1 MRKRFTAGLLAFAL
15 AFTAMDFGGLVS
27 IQANA
32 AGLVQ
37 VTEENQSNFHLNG
50 DYAGYYAI
58 ADKEDLQA
66 FAAKVNAG
74 EKDINAVLTADIDMT
89 GEDWTPIGDTNDGY
103 TGTFDGNG
111 HKISKLVCER
121 TGDKQVSGLF
131 AQLMENSVVKNLGME
146 DGVFTSSTS
155 TAGAV
160 AAKSNLGKVINCW
173 NSGKVTAHDYAGGI
187 VGSSKGWIESCK
199 NSGAIKATWGYG
211 RSGGIAGEQVC
222 GSNSSQQYVRTY
234 IKYCYNTG
242 TADAYY
248 AGGIVGY
255 QSYRNEEACDIISCW
270 SDAAMTGSI
279 TGGIAGSLARGGT
292 IQNCVFNTD
301 RFKGGVYNKNQNG
314 SVKDSEG
321 MTSAEFASGKAA
333 WVLNGK
339 DNSLVSQAKWF
350 QNLEENPDAYPVM
363 DGTHGKVYYL
373 EKSNTYSNHP
383 GSIAKNEILL
393 VSGTQMVK
401 TSDNLSQTKP
411 LSLKKDEVFSW
422 KGDGQIIVGYYL
434 DEKAQIPTTA
444 QNSGAV
450 EKAGAPALPG
460 QYYVKVT
467 ALEVKDFY
475 QETSEI
481 FSYQINF
488 DARIRMQRIADSESI
503 DYAYTGNP
511 RELSLEKGRKITW
524 SCRETP
530 TSIKTT
536 YYKSK
541 DGVLTNAENA
551 GALTEGGAPA
561 AKGDYYVKAELTF
574 REKYKS
580 ESDYLLYKI
589 SDGEIEV
596 TMDGHSE
603 PYVTLAEAFRDTE
616 RKTAQM
622 KLLKNIELKREVE
635 VNSGNLILDLNGY
648 RLQSLRKILLNP
660 DVSLKITDSSETQ
673 TGVFSGELR
682 VESKN
687 IEFAGGIYENQ
698 SDNYVMHNSGKIKVS
713 GGKFERISKAW
724 AELGEE
730 RCLVDN
736 ETNEKQPYAEAS
748 CTNVH
753 VEVCKEH
760 DYEQD
765 LQYCTWCHKRKPDFQ
780 GYIRI
785 TVNGEETYVNTLK
798 EAFEYANGKEAEIT
812 LMQSMENTDNLPAL
826 TRGKISLDLNQKSLT
841 EKNASLINIRGAEV
855 TVKNGTC
862 DIPIIREQ
870 GKLKIESGNF
880 QILKDQSSFR
890 NSTEITGGN
899 FQNIISNSGSAVEDM
914 LPQGYA
920 FYSTEAGCFLSREE
934 VLAHTTLQKVE
945 VRNTGMSCETLPQ
958 ISGIADQTLQEY
970 TLIQGVVRTDTG
982 NGESTLLE
990 GTWSFKEE
998 ENLEVIP
1005 KAGETMTCDLI
1016 FTPEDD
1022 NYPYYKVKG
1031 VEVHV
1036 EKKTPQQ
1043 AAFHESAS
1051 YIYIKGVTSMSVD
1064 LWEKLPADKKG
1075 DRYFCS
1081 VTGDEQIFNAYKK
1094 VTQTGKLYYSVNDF
1108 TDRSMI
1114 GKTATLHVTI
1124 EMENYTDVSYDLTVT
1139 LTDRKKVVLKEGS
1152 EVKVLQDQ
1160 KLTYGGTLSDLKLN
1174 LEGEEQAVFVE
1185 QGTDKQV
1192 QGSLVW
1198 NFPTQRPDTSV
1209 TSAKWIFTPYDIA
1222 YVDAVG
1228 STAITVEPKELK
1240 VLAATADDKVYD
1252 GTAYVSFSD
1261 IVLEGIEERDE
1272 VSADIGTIRGTLKD
1286 VKAGNYTSV
1295 TLPELRLTGKDKE
1308 NYILVQPTDEIP
1320 LTKEVNVAK
1329 SSELQIEEQNKSY
1342 LYLKNQEER
1351 ISLREILPVD
1361 CGNAQ
1366 YAAPEITGNMEYIT
1380 EPSIANDILSYTVKQ
1395 GALDRKGK
1403 IQIKVTTENYEDFV
1417 ITFNLECNDQIPVR
1431 LQEGTQVTLKKE
1443 KDTLTYG
1450 DLLST
1455 LEFSEAEFVD
1465 GEGNTVEGTLA
1476 WKDATQRPDTSVT
1489 SAEWI
1494 FTPDDAVYANA
1505 EGSTAITVEPKEV
1518 KVLAATADDKVYD
1531 GTAYVSFSNITLGGI
1546 EEGDEISADIG
1557 TIRGTL
1563 QDVKAGDYTSVTLP
1577 ELTLIGKDK
1586 ENYILVQPTDEIPLT
1601 KAVDVAKSSGLQ
1613 IEEQNKSYFYLKDQ
1627 EERINLR
1634 EILPVDCG
1642 NAQYAAPEITGN
1654 MEYITE
1660 PSIANDILSYTV
1672 KQGALDRKGKIQIKV
1687 TTENYEDFVITF
1699 NLECNDQIPVRLQE
1713 GTQVT
1718 LKKEKDT
1725 LTYGD
1730 LLSTLEFSEAEFV
1743 DGEGNTVEGTL
1754 AWKDA
1759 TQRPDTSVTSAEWI
1773 FTPDDAVYANAEGS
1787 TAIKVNA
1794 KELTVTKATAKNR
1807 KYDGTNQVSITEV
1820 LLNGM
1825 LEGDEVSV
1833 DLTDLYGTLKDK
1845 KAGEYTS
1852 VTLPV
1857 LTLAG
1862 KDKANYRLL
1871 QPVTEIPLTKAVT
1884 IETQDT
1890 TETPDT
1896 KETPDTTETPD
1907 TKETPETPQKPSDPG
1922 TKPGTSE
1929 PIQKPAKTEYLKKGR
1944 KFTGADNNQYKV
1956 TCADGKTFT
1965 VVYLKPKKGV
1975 KGTVNIPDSITVNH
1989 VTYKVTEIA
1998 ANAFKK
2004 NKKIRK
2010 VVIPSSIEKIGKQAF
2025 YGCKNLKNITFKTTK
2040 LTKKR
2045 VGSKAFSGIHA
2056 KAAIKVPKKKL
2067 SAYRKMLKA
2076 RGVAKKENVRASR

>member
-1 MRKRFTAGLLAFAL
+1 MRKRIAAGLLAFAL

-74 EKDINAVLTADIDMT
+74 ENAVNAVLTADIDMT

-103 TGTFDGNG
+103 TGIFDGNG

-131 AQLMENSVVKNLGME
+131 AQLKENSVVKNLGME

-173 NSGKVTAHDYAGGI
+173 NNGKVTAHDFGGGI
-187 VGSSKGWIESCK
+187 VGSSQGWIESCK
-199 NSGAIKATWGYG
+199 NSGSVKATWGWG

-222 GSNSSQQYVRTY
+222 DMNSSKQYVRTY

-242 TADAYY
+242 TADGYY
-248 AGGIVGY
+248 AGGIVAYQGY
-255 QSYRNEEACDIISCW
+255 KNQEACDIISCW
-270 SDAAMTGSI
+270 SDAVMTGSI
-279 TGGIAGSLARGGT
+279 AGGIVGSLDKGDT

-301 RFKGGVYNKNQNG
+301 RFKGQVYNKNQNG

-321 MTSAEFASGKAA
+321 MTTAEFASGKAT

-339 DNSLVSQAKWF
+339 DNSLASQAKWF

-373 EKSNTYSNHP
+373 EENDTYSNHP
-383 GSIAKNEILL
+383 GSMAKNEISL
-393 VSGTQMVK
+393 VSGTQIER
-401 TSDNLSQTKP
+401 TSDNLSETKP
-411 LSLKKDEVFSW
+411 LSLKKNEVFNW
-422 KGDGQIIVGYYL
+422 KGDRAIEVGYYL

-444 QNSGAV
+444 ENSGAA
-450 EKAGAPALPG
+450 KKGGAPALPG

-467 ALEVKDFY
+467 ALEVEDFY

-488 DARIRMQRIADSESI
+488 DAEIQMEKIAGSKSI

-511 RELSLEKGRKITW
+511 RELSFEKGRKITW
-524 SCRETP
+524 SCEETP
-530 TSIKTT
+530 TSVKTT
-536 YYKSK
+536 YYKDRGS
-541 DGVLTNAENA
+541 VLTNAENA

-561 AKGDYYVKAELTF
+561 DKGDYYVKVEMTF

-603 PYVTLAEAFRDTE
+603 PYVTLTEAFRDTE
-616 RKTAQM
+616 GKTAQM
-622 KLLKNIELKREVE
+622 KLLKNIESVREVE

-648 RLQSLRKILLNP
+648 RLQNLKRTTLNQ
-660 DVSLKITDSSETQ
+660 DASLKITDSSETQ
-673 TGVFSGELR
+673 TGVFYGTLLVR
-682 VESKN
+682 SKN

-698 SDNYVMHNSGKIKVS
+698 SNSYFVYNGAKIKVS
-713 GGKFERISKAW
+713 GGKFDRVSKEW

-730 RCLVDN
+730 LCLVDN
-736 ETNEKQPYAEAS
+736 ETNEKQPYAETS

-753 VEVCKEH
+753 VEACKKH

-765 LQYCTWCHKRKPDFQ
+765 VQYCVWCHKKNPDFQ
-780 GYIRI
+780 GYVRI
-785 TVNGEETYVNTLK
+785 TVNGVETYVDTLK
-798 EAFEYANGKEAEIT
+798 EALQYANGKEAEIT
-812 LMQSMENTDNLPAL
+812 FMQSMENTGSLPTL
-826 TRGKISLDLNQKSLT
+826 KSGKITLDLNQKSLT
-841 EKNASLINIRGAEV
+841 AKSVDRIYIDGAEV
-855 TVKNGTC
+855 TVKNGTF
-862 DIPIIREQ
+862 DIVIAQRS
-870 GKLKIESGNF
+870 GKLRIESGDF
-880 QILKDQSSFR
+880 RQIGYWDSYQ
-890 NSTEITGGN
+890 NSIEMTGGN
-899 FQNIISNSGSAVEDM
+899 FQNIVLYSGSAENM

-920 FYSTEAGCFLSREE
+920 FYSTEDGRFLSRKE
-934 VLAHTTLQKVE
+934 VLTQSDLKNVE

-958 ISGIADQTLQEY
+958 ISGNVEQTLQEY
-970 TLIQGVVRTDTG
+970 TLIPGVIRADTG

-990 GTWSFKEE
+990 GTWSFTEK

-1005 KAGETMTCDLI
+1005 ELGKRLICDLV
-1016 FTPEDD
+1016 FTPKDG
-1022 NYPYYKVKG
+1022 NYPYYVVKG

-1043 AAFHESAS
+1043 TAFHESAS
-1051 YIYIKGVTSMSVD
+1051 YIYTKGSGTVFVD
-1064 LWEKLPADKKG
+1064 LRAKLPADKKE
-1075 DRYFCS
+1075 DYYS
-1081 VTGDEQIFNAYKK
+1081 YSAAGDEQIFDDYEITRNGQLNYKVK
-1094 VTQTGKLYYSVNDF
+1094 DF

-1114 GKTATLHVTI
+1114 GKTGTIHVRVT
-1124 EMENYTDVSYDLTVT
+1124 MKNYKDVSYDLTVT
-1139 LTDRKKVVLKEGS
+1139 LTDQKKVVLKAGS
-1152 EVKVLQDQ
+1152 EIKVLQDR
-1160 KLTYGGTLSDLKLN
+1160 KLTYGETLSNLQLN
-1174 LEGEEQAVFVE
+1174 LEGKEKAVFVE
-1185 QGTDKQV
+1185 QGTDTQIPGTLAWKD
-1192 QGSLVW
+1192 G
-1198 NFPTQRPDTSV
+1198 TQRPDTSV
-1209 TSAKWIFTPYDIA
+1209 TSAEWIFTPDDVA
-1222 YVDAVG
+1222 YAKAEG

-1252 GTAYVSFSD
+1252 GTAYVSFRD
-1261 IVLEGIEERDE
+1261 IVLEGIEEGDE

-1286 VKAGNYTSV
+1286 VKVGDYTSV

-1320 LTKEVNVAK
+1320 LTKAVNVAK
-1329 SSELQIEEQNKSY
+1329 SSGLQIEEQNKSY
-1342 LYLKNQEER
+1342 LYLKDQEER

-1366 YAAPEITGNMEYIT
+1366 YAAPEMSGNMEYIT

-1417 ITFNLECNDQIPVR
+1417 ITFNLECNDRIPVR
-1431 LQEGTQVTLKKE
+1431 LQEGTEVTLKK
-1443 KDTLTYG
+1443 DTLIYG
-1450 DLLST
+1450 GLLSA

-1476 WKDATQRPDTSVT
+1476 WKDATQRPDTSMT

-1494 FTPDDAVYANA
+1494 FTPDHVAYAN
-1505 EGSTAITVEPKEV
+1505 V
-1518 KVLAATADDKVYD
+1518 
-1531 GTAYVSFSNITLGGI
+1531 
-1546 EEGDEISADIG
+1546 
-1557 TIRGTL
+1557 
-1563 QDVKAGDYTSVTLP
+1563 
-1577 ELTLIGKDK
+1577 
-1586 ENYILVQPTDEIPLT
+1586 
-1601 KAVDVAKSSGLQ
+1601 
-1613 IEEQNKSYFYLKDQ
+1613 
-1627 EERINLR
+1627 
-1634 EILPVDCG
+1634 
-1642 NAQYAAPEITGN
+1642 
-1654 MEYITE
+1654 
-1660 PSIANDILSYTV
+1660 
-1672 KQGALDRKGKIQIKV
+1672 
-1687 TTENYEDFVITF
+1687 
-1699 NLECNDQIPVRLQE
+1699 
-1713 GTQVT
+1713 
-1718 LKKEKDT
+1718 
-1725 LTYGD
+1725 
-1730 LLSTLEFSEAEFV
+1730 
-1743 DGEGNTVEGTL
+1743 
-1754 AWKDA
+1754 
-1759 TQRPDTSVTSAEWI
+1759 
-1773 FTPDDAVYANAEGS
+1773 EGS
-1787 TAIKVNA
+1787 TAIKVNP
-1794 KELTVTKATAKNR
+1794 KELTVTKATARNR
-1807 KYDGTNQVSITEV
+1807 KYDGTNQVAITEV
-1820 LLNGM
+1820 LLSGM

-1833 DLTDLYGTLKDK
+1833 DLTDLHGTLKDK

-1852 VTLPV
+1852 VTLPE

-1862 KDKANYRLL
+1862 KDKANYRLV

-1884 IETQDT
+1884 IETP
-1890 TETPDT
+1890 E
-1896 KETPDTTETPD
+1896 

-1929 PIQKPAKTEYLKKGR
+1929 PIQKPSKTEYLKKGR
-1944 KFTGADNNQYKV
+1944 KFTGPDKNQYKV

-1965 VVYLKPKKGV
+1965 VAFLKPKKGT
-1975 KGTVNIPDSITVNH
+1975 KGTVKIPGSVTVNH
-1989 VTYKVTEIA
+1989 VTYKVTAIA
-1998 ANAFKK
+1998 ANAFK
-2004 NKKIRK
+2004 NQKKIKK
-2010 VVIPSSIEKIGKQAF
+2010 VVIPSSVNRIGKTAF
-2025 YGCKNLKNITFKTTK
+2025 YGCKNLKNITIKTTK
-2040 LTKKR
+2040 LTKKN

-2056 KAAIKVPKKKL
+2056 KAVIKVPKKKQ
-2067 SAYRKMLKA
+2067 SAYKKILKA
-2076 RGVAKKENVRASR
+2076 RGVTKKEKVQAIKVKLKKA

>member
-1 MRKRFTAGLLAFAL
+1 MRKRIAAGLLAFAL

-74 EKDINAVLTADIDMT
+74 ENAVNAVLTADIDMT

-131 AQLMENSVVKNLGME
+131 AQLKENSVVKNLGME

-187 VGSSKGWIESCK
+187 VGSSQGWIESCK

-255 QSYRNEEACDIISCW
+255 QGYRNNEACDIISCW

-279 TGGIAGSLARGGT
+279 TGGIAGSLARGDT

-551 GALTEGGAPA
+551 DALTEGGAPA

-596 TMDGHSE
+596 TMDGDSE

-622 KLLKNIELKREVE
+622 KLLKNIELKEGVE

-812 LMQSMENTDNLPAL
+812 LMQSMENTDSLPAL

-899 FQNIISNSGSAVEDM
+899 FQNIISNSGSAEDM

-920 FYSTEAGCFLSREE
+920 FYSTEAGRFLSREE
-934 VLAHTTLQKVE
+934 VLANTTLQKVE

-958 ISGIADQTLQEY
+958 ISGIADQTLQKY
-970 TLIQGVVRTDTG
+970 TLISGVVRADTG

-1051 YIYIKGVTSMSVD
+1051 YIYIKGSDLLYVD
-1064 LWEKLPADKKG
+1064 LQAKLPADKKG
-1075 DRYFCS
+1075 DRYSC
-1081 VTGDEQIFNAYKK
+1081 
-1094 VTQTGKLYYSVNDF
+1094 
-1108 TDRSMI
+1108 R
-1114 GKTATLHVTI
+1114 
-1124 EMENYTDVSYDLTVT
+1124 
-1139 LTDRKKVVLKEGS
+1139 R
-1152 EVKVLQDQ
+1152 
-1160 KLTYGGTLSDLKLN
+1160 
-1174 LEGEEQAVFVE
+1174 
-1185 QGTDKQV
+1185 
-1192 QGSLVW
+1192 
-1198 NFPTQRPDTSV
+1198 
-1209 TSAKWIFTPYDIA
+1209 
-1222 YVDAVG
+1222 
-1228 STAITVEPKELK
+1228 
-1240 VLAATADDKVYD
+1240 
-1252 GTAYVSFSD
+1252 
-1261 IVLEGIEERDE
+1261 
-1272 VSADIGTIRGTLKD
+1272 
-1286 VKAGNYTSV
+1286 
-1295 TLPELRLTGKDKE
+1295 
-1308 NYILVQPTDEIP
+1308 
-1320 LTKEVNVAK
+1320 
-1329 SSELQIEEQNKSY
+1329 
-1342 LYLKNQEER
+1342 
-1351 ISLREILPVD
+1351 
-1361 CGNAQ
+1361 C
-1366 YAAPEITGNMEYIT
+1366 
-1380 EPSIANDILSYTVKQ
+1380 
-1395 GALDRKGK
+1395 
-1403 IQIKVTTENYEDFV
+1403 
-1417 ITFNLECNDQIPVR
+1417 C
-1431 LQEGTQVTLKKE
+1431 
-1443 KDTLTYG
+1443 
-1450 DLLST
+1450 
-1455 LEFSEAEFVD
+1455 
-1465 GEGNTVEGTLA
+1465 
-1476 WKDATQRPDTSVT
+1476 
-1489 SAEWI
+1489 
-1494 FTPDDAVYANA
+1494 
-1505 EGSTAITVEPKEV
+1505 
-1518 KVLAATADDKVYD
+1518 
-1531 GTAYVSFSNITLGGI
+1531 
-1546 EEGDEISADIG
+1546 
-1557 TIRGTL
+1557 
-1563 QDVKAGDYTSVTLP
+1563 
-1577 ELTLIGKDK
+1577 
-1586 ENYILVQPTDEIPLT
+1586 
-1601 KAVDVAKSSGLQ
+1601 
-1613 IEEQNKSYFYLKDQ
+1613 
-1627 EERINLR
+1627 
-1634 EILPVDCG
+1634 
-1642 NAQYAAPEITGN
+1642 
-1654 MEYITE
+1654 
-1660 PSIANDILSYTV
+1660 
-1672 KQGALDRKGKIQIKV
+1672 
-1687 TTENYEDFVITF
+1687 
-1699 NLECNDQIPVRLQE
+1699 
-1713 GTQVT
+1713 
-1718 LKKEKDT
+1718 
-1725 LTYGD
+1725 
-1730 LLSTLEFSEAEFV
+1730 
-1743 DGEGNTVEGTL
+1743 
-1754 AWKDA
+1754 
-1759 TQRPDTSVTSAEWI
+1759 
-1773 FTPDDAVYANAEGS
+1773 
-1787 TAIKVNA
+1787 
-1794 KELTVTKATAKNR
+1794 
-1807 KYDGTNQVSITEV
+1807 
-1820 LLNGM
+1820 
-1825 LEGDEVSV
+1825 
-1833 DLTDLYGTLKDK
+1833 
-1845 KAGEYTS
+1845 
-1852 VTLPV
+1852 
-1857 LTLAG
+1857 
-1862 KDKANYRLL
+1862 
-1871 QPVTEIPLTKAVT
+1871 
-1884 IETQDT
+1884 
-1890 TETPDT
+1890 
-1896 KETPDTTETPD
+1896 
-1907 TKETPETPQKPSDPG
+1907 
-1922 TKPGTSE
+1922 
-1929 PIQKPAKTEYLKKGR
+1929 
-1944 KFTGADNNQYKV
+1944 
-1956 TCADGKTFT
+1956 
-1965 VVYLKPKKGV
+1965 
-1975 KGTVNIPDSITVNH
+1975 
-1989 VTYKVTEIA
+1989 
-1998 ANAFKK
+1998 
-2004 NKKIRK
+2004 
-2010 VVIPSSIEKIGKQAF
+2010 
-2025 YGCKNLKNITFKTTK
+2025 
-2040 LTKKR
+2040 
-2045 VGSKAFSGIHA
+2045 
-2056 KAAIKVPKKKL
+2056 
-2067 SAYRKMLKA
+2067 
-2076 RGVAKKENVRASR
+2076 

>member
-1 MRKRFTAGLLAFAL
+1 MRKRIAAGLLAFAL

-58 ADKEDLQA
+58 ADKEDLQV

-131 AQLMENSVVKNLGME
+131 ALLKENSVVKNLGME

-160 AAKSNLGKVINCW
+160 AAKSSLGKVINCW

-187 VGSSKGWIESCK
+187 VGYSQGWIESCK

-211 RSGGIAGEQVC
+211 RSGGIAGAQVC
-222 GSNSSQQYVRTY
+222 ARNSSQQYVRTY

-248 AGGIVGY
+248 AGGITGY
-255 QSYRNEEACDIISCW
+255 QSYLNLEACDIISCW

-279 TGGIAGSLARGGT
+279 TGGIAGSLANGDT

-301 RFKGGVYNKNQNG
+301 RFKGGVYNNNKNG
-314 SVKDSEG
+314 TVKDSEG

-736 ETNEKQPYAEAS
+736 ETNEKQPYAEESAA
-748 CTNVH
+748 NVH

-765 LQYCTWCHKRKPDFQ
+765 LQYCTWCHKKNPDFK
-780 GYIRI
+780 GSIRI
-785 TVNGEETYVNTLK
+785 TVNGEDSYVNTLK

-812 LMQSMENTDNLPAL
+812 FMQSMENTGSLPTL
-826 TRGKISLDLNQKSLT
+826 KSGKITLDLNQKSLT
-841 EKNASLINIRGAEV
+841 AKSVDRIYIDGAEV
-855 TVKNGTC
+855 TVKNGTF
-862 DIPIIREQ
+862 DIVIAQRS
-870 GKLKIESGNF
+870 GKLRIESGDF
-880 QILKDQSSFR
+880 RQIGYWDSYQ
-890 NSTEITGGN
+890 NSIEMTGGN
-899 FQNIISNSGSAVEDM
+899 FQNIVLYSGSAENM

-920 FYSTEAGCFLSREE
+920 FYSTEAGRFLSRKE
-934 VLAHTTLQKVE
+934 VLTQSELKNVE

-958 ISGIADQTLQEY
+958 ISGNVEQTLQEY
-970 TLIQGVVRTDTG
+970 TLIPGVIRADTG

-990 GTWSFKEE
+990 GTWSFTEK

-1005 KAGETMTCDLI
+1005 ELGKRLICDLV
-1016 FTPEDD
+1016 FTPKDG
-1022 NYPYYKVKG
+1022 NYPYYVVKG

-1043 AAFHESAS
+1043 AAIHESES
-1051 YIYIKGVTSMSVD
+1051 YIYIKGSDDVYVD
-1064 LWEKLPADKKG
+1064 LQAKLPADKKG
-1075 DRYFCS
+1075 DSYSCS
-1081 VTGDEQIFNAYKK
+1081 VTGDEQIFYNYR
-1094 VTQTGKLYYSVNDF
+1094 VTQSGQLTYLVNDF

-1114 GKTATLHVTI
+1114 GKTAVLHVTV
-1124 EMENYTDVSYDLTVT
+1124 EMENYKDVSYDLTVT
-1139 LTDRKKVVLKEGS
+1139 LTDQKKVVLKEGS

-1160 KLTYGGTLSDLKLN
+1160 KLTYGEPLSKLN

-1185 QGTDKQV
+1185 QGTDTQI
-1192 QGSLVW
+1192 QGTLAW
-1198 NFPTQRPDTSV
+1198 KDATQRPDTSM
-1209 TSAKWIFTPYDIA
+1209 TSAEWIFTPDDAA
-1222 YVDAVG
+1222 YANAEG

-1240 VLAATADDKVYD
+1240 VLEATADDKVYD

-1261 IVLEGIEERDE
+1261 IVLEGIEEGDE

-1320 LTKEVNVAK
+1320 LTKAVNVAK
-1329 SSELQIEEQNKSY
+1329 SSGLQIEEQNKSY
-1342 LYLKNQEER
+1342 FYLKDQEER

-1366 YAAPEITGNMEYIT
+1366 YAAPEMTGNMEYIA

-1431 LQEGTQVTLKKE
+1431 LQEGTEVTLK

-1450 DLLST
+1450 DLLS
-1455 LEFSEAEFVD
+1455 A
-1465 GEGNTVEGTLA
+1465 
-1476 WKDATQRPDTSVT
+1476 
-1489 SAEWI
+1489 
-1494 FTPDDAVYANA
+1494 
-1505 EGSTAITVEPKEV
+1505 
-1518 KVLAATADDKVYD
+1518 
-1531 GTAYVSFSNITLGGI
+1531 
-1546 EEGDEISADIG
+1546 
-1557 TIRGTL
+1557 
-1563 QDVKAGDYTSVTLP
+1563 
-1577 ELTLIGKDK
+1577 
-1586 ENYILVQPTDEIPLT
+1586 
-1601 KAVDVAKSSGLQ
+1601 
-1613 IEEQNKSYFYLKDQ
+1613 
-1627 EERINLR
+1627 
-1634 EILPVDCG
+1634 
-1642 NAQYAAPEITGN
+1642 
-1654 MEYITE
+1654 
-1660 PSIANDILSYTV
+1660 
-1672 KQGALDRKGKIQIKV
+1672 
-1687 TTENYEDFVITF
+1687 
-1699 NLECNDQIPVRLQE
+1699 
-1713 GTQVT
+1713 
-1718 LKKEKDT
+1718 
-1725 LTYGD
+1725 
-1730 LLSTLEFSEAEFV
+1730 LEFSEAEFV

-1794 KELTVTKATAKNR
+1794 KKLTVTKATAKNR

-1852 VTLPV
+1852 VTLPE

-1884 IETQDT
+1884 IETQ
-1890 TETPDT
+1890 
-1896 KETPDTTETPD
+1896 DTTETPD

-1975 KGTVNIPDSITVNH
+1975 KGTVNIPDSITAGH

-2010 VVIPSSIEKIGKQAF
+2010 VVIPSGIEKIGKQAF

>member
-1 MRKRFTAGLLAFAL
+1 MRKRIAAGLLAFAL

-37 VTEENQSNFHLNG
+37 VTEENQSNFPLNG

-74 EKDINAVLTADIDMT
+74 ENAVNAVLTADIDMT

-131 AQLMENSVVKNLGME
+131 AVLMENSVVKNLGME

-255 QSYRNEEACDIISCW
+255 QGYRNNEACDIISCW

-279 TGGIAGSLARGGT
+279 TGGIAGSLARGDT

-488 DARIRMQRIADSESI
+488 DARIRMQRIEDSESI

-596 TMDGHSE
+596 TMDGDSE

-622 KLLKNIELKREVE
+622 KLLKNIELKGGVE

-841 EKNASLINIRGAEV
+841 EKNASLINILGAEV

-862 DIPIIREQ
+862 DIPIKREQ

-899 FQNIISNSGSAVEDM
+899 FQNIISNSGSAEDM

-920 FYSTEAGCFLSREE
+920 FYSTEAGRFLSREE
-934 VLAHTTLQKVE
+934 VLANTTLQKVE

-958 ISGIADQTLQEY
+958 ISGIADQTLQKY
-970 TLIQGVVRTDTG
+970 TLISGVVRADTG

-1051 YIYIKGVTSMSVD
+1051 YIYIKGSDLLYVD
-1064 LWEKLPADKKG
+1064 LQAKLPADKKG
-1075 DRYFCS
+1075 DRYSWS
-1081 VTGDEQIFNAYKK
+1081 VTGDEQIFARFHVS
-1094 VTQTGKLYYSVNDF
+1094 VTGELNYRVNKF

-1114 GKTATLHVTI
+1114 GKTVTLHVTI

-1252 GTAYVSFSD
+1252 GTADVSFSD
-1261 IVLEGIEERDE
+1261 IVLEGIEEGDE

-1286 VKAGNYTSV
+1286 AKAGNYTSV

-1320 LTKEVNVAK
+1320 LTKAVNVAK
-1329 SSELQIEEQNKSY
+1329 SSGLQIEEQNKSY

-1351 ISLREILPVD
+1351 INLREILPVD

-1366 YAAPEITGNMEYIT
+1366 YAAPEMTGNMEYIT
-1380 EPSIANDILSYTVKQ
+1380 EPSITDDILSYTVKQ

-1450 DLLST
+1450 DLLSA

-1505 EGSTAITVEPKEV
+1505 EGSTAITVEPKEL

-1531 GTAYVSFSNITLGGI
+1531 GTADVSFSDIVLEGI
-1546 EEGDEISADIG
+1546 EEGDEVSADIG

-1563 QDVKAGDYTSVTLP
+1563 KDAKAGNYTSVTLP
-1577 ELTLIGKDK
+1577 ELRLTGKDK

-1601 KAVDVAKSSGLQ
+1601 KAVNVAKSSGLQ
-1613 IEEQNKSYFYLKDQ
+1613 IEEQNKSYLYLKNQ

-1642 NAQYAAPEITGN
+1642 NAQYAAPEMTGN

-1660 PSIANDILSYTV
+1660 PSITDDILSYTV

-1730 LLSTLEFSEAEFV
+1730 LLSALEFSEAEFV

-1884 IETQDT
+1884 IETQET
-1890 TETPDT
+1890 T
-1896 KETPDTTETPD
+1896 DTTETPD

-1929 PIQKPAKTEYLKKGR
+1929 PIQKPSKTEYLKKGR

-2010 VVIPSSIEKIGKQAF
+2010 VVIPSGIEKIGKQAF
-2025 YGCKNLKNITFKTTK
+2025 YGCKNLKNITVKTTK

>member
-1 MRKRFTAGLLAFAL
+1 MRKRIAAGLLAFAL

-74 EKDINAVLTADIDMT
+74 ENAVNAVLTADIDMT

-131 AQLMENSVVKNLGME
+131 AQLKENSVVKNLGME

-255 QSYRNEEACDIISCW
+255 QGYRNNEACDIISCW

-279 TGGIAGSLARGGT
+279 TGGIAGSLARGDT

-301 RFKGGVYNKNQNG
+301 RFKGGVYNNNKNG

-373 EKSNTYSNHP
+373 EESNTYSNHL
-383 GSIAKNEILL
+383 GSMAKNEILL
-393 VSGTQMVK
+393 VSDTQMVK
-401 TSDNLSQTKP
+401 TSDNLSRTKP

-422 KGDGQIIVGYYL
+422 KGDGQIIAGYYL
-434 DEKAQIPTTA
+434 DEKAQVPTTA
-444 QNSGAV
+444 QNSGAT

-460 QYYVKVT
+460 QYYVKIT
-467 ALEVKDFY
+467 APEVEGFY

-481 FSYQINF
+481 FPYQINF
-488 DARIRMQRIADSESI
+488 DARIQMQKIADSKSI

-511 RELSLEKGRKITW
+511 RELSLEKGKKITW
-524 SCRETP
+524 SCKETP

-603 PYVTLAEAFRDTE
+603 SYVTLAEAFRDAE

-622 KLLKNIELKREVE
+622 KLLKNIELKGGVE
-635 VNSGNLILDLNGY
+635 VNSGNLLLDLNGY
-648 RLQSLRKILLNP
+648 RLQSLREIFLNP

-673 TGVFSGELR
+673 TGVFSSSSIR

-698 SDNYVMHNSGKIKVS
+698 SDNYVMHNSGKIKVN
-713 GGKFERISKAW
+713 GGKFERISKKW

-753 VEVCKEH
+753 VEACKKH

-765 LQYCTWCHKRKPDFQ
+765 VQYCVWCHKKNPDFQ
-780 GYIRI
+780 GYVRI
-785 TVNGEETYVNTLK
+785 TVNGVETYVDTLK
-798 EAFEYANGKEAEIT
+798 EALQYANGKEAEIT
-812 LMQSMENTDNLPAL
+812 FMQSMENTGSLPTL
-826 TRGKISLDLNQKSLT
+826 KSGKITLDLNQKSLT
-841 EKNASLINIRGAEV
+841 AKSVDRIYIDGAEV
-855 TVKNGTC
+855 TVKNGTF
-862 DIPIIREQ
+862 DIVIAQRS
-870 GKLKIESGNF
+870 GKLRIESGDF
-880 QILKDQSSFR
+880 RQIGYWDSYQ
-890 NSTEITGGN
+890 NSIEMTGGN
-899 FQNIISNSGSAVEDM
+899 FQNIVLYSGSAENM

-920 FYSTEAGCFLSREE
+920 FYSTEDGRFLSRKE
-934 VLAHTTLQKVE
+934 VLTQSDLKNVE

-958 ISGIADQTLQEY
+958 ISGNVEQTLQEY
-970 TLIQGVVRTDTG
+970 TLIPGVIRADTG

-990 GTWSFKEE
+990 GTWSFTEK

-1005 KAGETMTCDLI
+1005 ELGKRLICDLV
-1016 FTPEDD
+1016 FTPKDG
-1022 NYPYYKVKG
+1022 NYPYYVVKG

-1043 AAFHESAS
+1043 TAFHESAS
-1051 YIYIKGVTSMSVD
+1051 YIYTKGSDDVYVD
-1064 LWEKLPADKKG
+1064 LQAKLPADKKG
-1075 DRYFCS
+1075 DSYSCS
-1081 VTGDEQIFNAYKK
+1081 VTGDRKIFYQCEVRDNN
-1094 VTQTGKLYYSVNDF
+1094 GDLYYRVNNF

-1114 GKTATLHVTI
+1114 GKTVTLHVTI

-1139 LTDRKKVVLKEGS
+1139 LTDQKKIVLKEGS

-1160 KLTYGGTLSDLKLN
+1160 KLTYGGTLSDLQLN

-1185 QGTDKQV
+1185 QGTDTQV
-1192 QGSLVW
+1192 QGTLAW
-1198 NFPTQRPDTSV
+1198 KDGTQRPDTSM
-1209 TSAKWIFTPYDIA
+1209 TSAEWIFTPDDVA
-1222 YVDAVG
+1222 YANAEG
-1228 STAITVEPKELK
+1228 STAIRVEPKELK

-1261 IVLEGIEERDE
+1261 
-1272 VSADIGTIRGTLKD
+1272 
-1286 VKAGNYTSV
+1286 
-1295 TLPELRLTGKDKE
+1295 
-1308 NYILVQPTDEIP
+1308 
-1320 LTKEVNVAK
+1320 
-1329 SSELQIEEQNKSY
+1329 
-1342 LYLKNQEER
+1342 
-1351 ISLREILPVD
+1351 
-1361 CGNAQ
+1361 
-1366 YAAPEITGNMEYIT
+1366 
-1380 EPSIANDILSYTVKQ
+1380 
-1395 GALDRKGK
+1395 
-1403 IQIKVTTENYEDFV
+1403 
-1417 ITFNLECNDQIPVR
+1417 
-1431 LQEGTQVTLKKE
+1431 
-1443 KDTLTYG
+1443 
-1450 DLLST
+1450 
-1455 LEFSEAEFVD
+1455 
-1465 GEGNTVEGTLA
+1465 
-1476 WKDATQRPDTSVT
+1476 
-1489 SAEWI
+1489 
-1494 FTPDDAVYANA
+1494 
-1505 EGSTAITVEPKEV
+1505 
-1518 KVLAATADDKVYD
+1518 
-1531 GTAYVSFSNITLGGI
+1531 ITLGGI

-1601 KAVDVAKSSGLQ
+1601 KAVNVAKSSGLQ
-1613 IEEQNKSYFYLKDQ
+1613 IEEQNKSYLYLKDQ
-1627 EERINLR
+1627 EERISLR

-1642 NAQYAAPEITGN
+1642 NAQYAAPEMTGN

-1660 PSIANDILSYTV
+1660 PSIADDILSYTV

-1699 NLECNDQIPVRLQE
+1699 NLECNDQTPVRLQE
-1713 GTQVT
+1713 GTEVT
-1718 LKKEKDT
+1718 LKKDT
-1725 LTYGD
+1725 LTYGG
-1730 LLSTLEFSEAEFV
+1730 LLSALEFSEAEFV
-1743 DGEGNTVEGTL
+1743 DEEGNTVEGTL
-1754 AWKDA
+1754 EWKDG

-1773 FTPDDAVYANAEGS
+1773 FMPSDEAYANAEGS

-1794 KELTVTKATAKNR
+1794 KELTVTKATARNR
-1807 KYDGTNQVSITEV
+1807 KYDGTNQVAITEV
-1820 LLNGM
+1820 LLSGM

-1833 DLTDLYGTLKDK
+1833 DLTDLHGTLKDK

-1852 VTLPV
+1852 VTLPK

-1862 KDKANYRLL
+1862 KDKANYRLV
-1871 QPVTEIPLTKAVT
+1871 QPVTEIPLTKTVT
-1884 IETQDT
+1884 I
-1890 TETPDT
+1890 
-1896 KETPDTTETPD
+1896 
-1907 TKETPETPQKPSDPG
+1907 ETPETP
-1922 TKPGTSE
+1922 E
-1929 PIQKPAKTEYLKKGR
+1929 
-1944 KFTGADNNQYKV
+1944 TGV
-1956 TCADGKTFT
+1956 
-1965 VVYLKPKKGV
+1965 LPV
-1975 KGTVNIPDSITVNH
+1975 K
-1989 VTYKVTEIA
+1989 
-1998 ANAFKK
+1998 
-2004 NKKIRK
+2004 
-2010 VVIPSSIEKIGKQAF
+2010 
-2025 YGCKNLKNITFKTTK
+2025 
-2040 LTKKR
+2040 
-2045 VGSKAFSGIHA
+2045 
-2056 KAAIKVPKKKL
+2056 
-2067 SAYRKMLKA
+2067 
-2076 RGVAKKENVRASR
+2076 

>member
-1 MRKRFTAGLLAFAL
+1 MRKRIAAGLLAFAL
-15 AFTAMDFGGLVS
+15 VFTAMDFGGLVS

-74 EKDINAVLTADIDMT
+74 ENDINAVLTADIDMT

-131 AQLMENSVVKNLGME
+131 ALLKENSVVKNLGME

-160 AAKSNLGKVINCW
+160 AAKSSLGKVINCW

-187 VGSSKGWIESCK
+187 VGSSRGWIESCK

-222 GSNSSQQYVRTY
+222 DRNSSQQYVRTY

-248 AGGIVGY
+248 AGGITGY
-255 QSYRNEEACDIISCW
+255 QSYLNREACDIISCW

-279 TGGIAGSLARGGT
+279 TGGIAGSLNRGDT
-292 IQNCVFNTD
+292 IQDCVFNTD
-301 RFKGGVYNKNQNG
+301 RFKGGVYNNNKNG
-314 SVKDSEG
+314 TVKDSEG

-350 QNLEENPDAYPVM
+350 QNLEENPDAYPVL

-373 EKSNTYSNHP
+373 EESNTYSNHL
-383 GSIAKNEILL
+383 GSMEKNKISL
-393 VSGTQMVK
+393 VSGTPIVK
-401 TSDNLSQTKP
+401 KSDNLSETKP
-411 LSLKKDEVFSW
+411 LSLKKDTVFSW
-422 KGDGQIIVGYYL
+422 KGDGQIIAGYYL
-434 DEKAQIPTTA
+434 DEEAQIPTTA
-444 QNSGAV
+444 QNSGAA
-450 EKAGAPALPG
+450 EKGGAPALPG

-467 ALEVKDFY
+467 ALEVEGFY

-481 FSYQINF
+481 FSYQISL
-488 DARIRMQRIADSESI
+488 DAGIQMQRIADSESI

-541 DGVLTNAENA
+541 DGVLTNAENS

-561 AKGDYYVKAELTF
+561 DKGDYYVKAELTF

-603 PYVTLAEAFRDTE
+603 PYVTLEEAFRDAE
-616 RKTAQM
+616 KKTAQM
-622 KLLKNIELKREVE
+622 KLLKDIELKRGVE
-635 VNSGNLILDLNGY
+635 LNSGNLILDLNGY
-648 RLQSLRKILLNP
+648 RLQSWRDIFLNW

-673 TGVFSGELR
+673 TGVFSSSIITI
-682 VESKN
+682 ESKN

-698 SDNYVMHNSGKIKVS
+698 SDNYFMHSGVKIKVS
-713 GGKFERISKAW
+713 GGKFERISKEW

-736 ETNEKQPYAEAS
+736 ETNEKQPYAKAS

-765 LQYCTWCHKRKPDFQ
+765 LQYCKWCHKKNPDFQ

-785 TVNGEETYVNTLK
+785 TVEGEETYVNTLK

-812 LMQSMENTDNLPAL
+812 LMQSVENSDALPSL
-826 TRGKISLDLNQKSLT
+826 TGGKISLDLNQKSLT
-841 EKNASLINIRGAEV
+841 DKNTSRINISGAEV

-862 DIPIIREQ
+862 SIQIIREQ

-880 QILKDQSSFR
+880 LSLRDANRFPNGI
-890 NSTEITGGN
+890 EITGGN

-1005 KAGETMTCDLI
+1005 KAGETKTCDLI
-1016 FTPEDD
+1016 FTPKDD

-1051 YIYIKGVTSMSVD
+1051 YIYIKGSDLLYVD
-1064 LWEKLPADKKG
+1064 LQAKLPADKKG
-1075 DRYFCS
+1075 DRYSCS
-1081 VTGDEQIFNAYKK
+1081 VTGDEQIFLSYMLR
-1094 VTQTGKLYYSVNDF
+1094 QTGELSYQVNDF
-1108 TDRSMI
+1108 IDRSMI
-1114 GKTATLHVTI
+1114 GKTVTLHVTI

-1139 LTDRKKVVLKEGS
+1139 LTDRKKVVLKEGR
-1152 EVKVLQDQ
+1152 KVLQDQ
-1160 KLTYGGTLSDLKLN
+1160 KLTYGEPLSKLKLN
-1174 LEGEEQAVFVE
+1174 LEGEERAVFVE

-1209 TSAKWIFTPYDIA
+1209 TSAEWIFTPYDIA

-1261 IVLEGIEERDE
+1261 IVLEGIEEGDE

-1320 LTKEVNVAK
+1320 LTKAVNVAK
-1329 SSELQIEEQNKSY
+1329 SSGLQIEEQNKSY
-1342 LYLKNQEER
+1342 LYLKDQEER

-1366 YAAPEITGNMEYIT
+1366 YAAPEMTGNMEYIT

-1395 GALDRKGK
+1395 GALERKGK

-1417 ITFNLECNDQIPVR
+1417 LTFNLECNDQIPVR
-1431 LQEGTQVTLKKE
+1431 LQEGTEVTLK

-1450 DLLST
+1450 GLLSA

-1465 GEGNTVEGTLA
+1465 EEGNTVEGTLV
-1476 WKDATQRPDTSVT
+1476 WKDGTQRPDTSVT
-1489 SAEWI
+1489 SAEWV
-1494 FTPDDAVYANA
+1494 FTPSDVAYAKA
-1505 EGSTAITVEPKEV
+1505 EGSTAIKVNARELTVTK
-1518 KVLAATADDKVYD
+1518 ATAENKKYD
-1531 GTAYVSFSNITLGGI
+1531 GTNQIAITEVLLNGML
-1546 EEGDEISADIG
+1546 EGDEVSVDL
-1557 TIRGTL
+1557 TDLHGTL
-1563 QDVKAGDYTSVTLP
+1563 KDKKAGEYTSVTLP
-1577 ELTLIGKDK
+1577 ELRLIGKDK

-1601 KAVDVAKSSGLQ
+1601 KAV
-1613 IEEQNKSYFYLKDQ
+1613 
-1627 EERINLR
+1627 
-1634 EILPVDCG
+1634 
-1642 NAQYAAPEITGN
+1642 
-1654 MEYITE
+1654 
-1660 PSIANDILSYTV
+1660 
-1672 KQGALDRKGKIQIKV
+1672 
-1687 TTENYEDFVITF
+1687 
-1699 NLECNDQIPVRLQE
+1699 
-1713 GTQVT
+1713 
-1718 LKKEKDT
+1718 
-1725 LTYGD
+1725 
-1730 LLSTLEFSEAEFV
+1730 
-1743 DGEGNTVEGTL
+1743 
-1754 AWKDA
+1754 
-1759 TQRPDTSVTSAEWI
+1759 
-1773 FTPDDAVYANAEGS
+1773 
-1787 TAIKVNA
+1787 
-1794 KELTVTKATAKNR
+1794 
-1807 KYDGTNQVSITEV
+1807 
-1820 LLNGM
+1820 
-1825 LEGDEVSV
+1825 
-1833 DLTDLYGTLKDK
+1833 
-1845 KAGEYTS
+1845 
-1852 VTLPV
+1852 
-1857 LTLAG
+1857 
-1862 KDKANYRLL
+1862 
-1871 QPVTEIPLTKAVT
+1871 T
-1884 IETQDT
+1884 IETQET

-1896 KETPDTTETPD
+1896 KETPDTT
-1907 TKETPETPQKPSDPG
+1907 ETPETPQKPSDPG

>member
-1 MRKRFTAGLLAFAL
+1 MRKRIAAGLLAFAL
-15 AFTAMDFGGLVS
+15 VFTAMDFGGLVS

-37 VTEENQSNFHLNG
+37 VTEENQSNFPLSG

-74 EKDINAVLTADIDMT
+74 ENDINAVLTADIDMT

-131 AQLMENSVVKNLGME
+131 AVLMENSVVKNLGME

-155 TAGAV
+155 EAGAV
-160 AAKSNLGKVINCW
+160 AAKSSLGKVINCW
-173 NSGKVTAHDYAGGI
+173 NSGKVTAHNYAGGI
-187 VGSSKGWIESCK
+187 VGYSQGWIESCK
-199 NSGAIKATWGYG
+199 NSGAIKATWSYG
-211 RSGGIAGEQVC
+211 RSGGIAGAQVC
-222 GSNSSQQYVRTY
+222 ARNSSQQYVRTY

-248 AGGIVGY
+248 AGGITGY
-255 QSYRNEEACDIISCW
+255 QSYLNREACDIISCW

-279 TGGIAGSLARGGT
+279 TGGIAGSLANGDT

-301 RFKGGVYNKNQNG
+301 RFKGGVYNNNKNG
-314 SVKDSEG
+314 TVKDSEG

-350 QNLEENPDAYPVM
+350 QNLEENPDAYPVL

-373 EKSNTYSNHP
+373 EESNTYSNHL
-383 GSIAKNEILL
+383 GSMEKNKISL
-393 VSGTQMVK
+393 VSGTPIVK
-401 TSDNLSQTKP
+401 KSDNLSETKP
-411 LSLKKDEVFSW
+411 LSLKKDTVFSW
-422 KGDGQIIVGYYL
+422 KGDGQIIAGYYL

-444 QNSGAV
+444 QNSGAA
-450 EKAGAPALPG
+450 EKGGAPALPG

-467 ALEVKDFY
+467 ALEVEGFY

-481 FSYQINF
+481 FSYQISF
-488 DARIRMQRIADSESI
+488 DAGIQMQRIADSESI

-541 DGVLTNAENA
+541 DGVLTNAENS

-561 AKGDYYVKAELTF
+561 DKGDYYVKAELTF

-603 PYVTLAEAFRDTE
+603 PYVTLEEAFRDAE
-616 RKTAQM
+616 KKTAQM
-622 KLLKNIELKREVE
+622 KLLKDIELKRGVE
-635 VNSGNLILDLNGY
+635 LNSGNLILDLNGY
-648 RLQSLRKILLNP
+648 RLQSWRDIFLNW

-673 TGVFSGELR
+673 TGVFSSSIITI
-682 VESKN
+682 ESKN

-698 SDNYVMHNSGKIKVS
+698 SDNYFMHSGVKIKVS
-713 GGKFERISKAW
+713 GGKFERISKEW

-736 ETNEKQPYAEAS
+736 ETNEKQPYAKAS

-765 LQYCTWCHKRKPDFQ
+765 LQYCKWCHKKNPDFQ

-785 TVNGEETYVNTLK
+785 TVEGEETYVNTLK

-812 LMQSMENTDNLPAL
+812 LMQSVENSDALPSL
-826 TRGKISLDLNQKSLT
+826 TGGKISLDLNQKSLT
-841 EKNASLINIRGAEV
+841 DKNTSRINISGAEV

-862 DIPIIREQ
+862 SIQIIREQ

-880 QILKDQSSFR
+880 LSLRDANRFPNGI
-890 NSTEITGGN
+890 EITGGN

-982 NGESTLLE
+982 NGESRLLE

-1005 KAGETMTCDLI
+1005 KARETKTCDLI
-1016 FTPEDD
+1016 FTPKDD

-1051 YIYIKGVTSMSVD
+1051 YIYIQGVTSMSVD

-1124 EMENYTDVSYDLTVT
+1124 EMENYKDVSYDLTVT
-1139 LTDRKKVVLKEGS
+1139 LTDQKKVVLKEGS

-1185 QGTDKQV
+1185 QGTDTQI
-1192 QGSLVW
+1192 QGTLAW
-1198 NFPTQRPDTSV
+1198 KDATQRPDTSM
-1209 TSAKWIFTPYDIA
+1209 TSAEWIFTPDDAA
-1222 YVDAVG
+1222 YANAEG
-1228 STAITVEPKELK
+1228 STAITVEPKEVK
-1240 VLAATADDKVYD
+1240 VLEATADDKVYD

-1261 IVLEGIEERDE
+1261 IVLEGIEEGDE

-1308 NYILVQPTDEIP
+1308 NYILVQPTEEIP
-1320 LTKEVNVAK
+1320 LTKAVNVAK
-1329 SSELQIEEQNKSY
+1329 SSGIQIEEQNKSY
-1342 LYLKNQEER
+1342 LYLKDQEER

-1366 YAAPEITGNMEYIT
+1366 YAAPEMTGNMEYIT

-1431 LQEGTQVTLKKE
+1431 LQEGTEVTLK

-1450 DLLST
+1450 GLLSA

-1465 GEGNTVEGTLA
+1465 GEGNTVEGTLT
-1476 WKDATQRPDTSVT
+1476 WKDGTQRPDTSVT
-1489 SAEWI
+1489 SAEWV
-1494 FTPDDAVYANA
+1494 FTPSDAAYANA
-1505 EGSTAITVEPKEV
+1505 V
-1518 KVLAATADDKVYD
+1518 
-1531 GTAYVSFSNITLGGI
+1531 
-1546 EEGDEISADIG
+1546 
-1557 TIRGTL
+1557 
-1563 QDVKAGDYTSVTLP
+1563 
-1577 ELTLIGKDK
+1577 
-1586 ENYILVQPTDEIPLT
+1586 
-1601 KAVDVAKSSGLQ
+1601 
-1613 IEEQNKSYFYLKDQ
+1613 
-1627 EERINLR
+1627 
-1634 EILPVDCG
+1634 
-1642 NAQYAAPEITGN
+1642 
-1654 MEYITE
+1654 
-1660 PSIANDILSYTV
+1660 
-1672 KQGALDRKGKIQIKV
+1672 
-1687 TTENYEDFVITF
+1687 
-1699 NLECNDQIPVRLQE
+1699 
-1713 GTQVT
+1713 
-1718 LKKEKDT
+1718 
-1725 LTYGD
+1725 
-1730 LLSTLEFSEAEFV
+1730 
-1743 DGEGNTVEGTL
+1743 
-1754 AWKDA
+1754 
-1759 TQRPDTSVTSAEWI
+1759 
-1773 FTPDDAVYANAEGS
+1773 GS

-1794 KELTVTKATAKNR
+1794 KELTVTKAAARNR
-1807 KYDGTNQVSITEV
+1807 KYDGTNQVAITEV

-1833 DLTDLYGTLKDK
+1833 DLTDLHGTLKDK

-1852 VTLPV
+1852 VTLPE

-1862 KDKANYRLL
+1862 KDKANYRLA

-1884 IETQDT
+1884 IETQET

-1929 PIQKPAKTEYLKKGR
+1929 PIQKPSKTEYLKKGT

-2010 VVIPSSIEKIGKQAF
+2010 VVIPSSIEKIGKKAF

>member
-1 MRKRFTAGLLAFAL
+1 MRKRIAAGLLAFAL

-58 ADKEDLQA
+58 ADKEDLQT

-131 AQLMENSVVKNLGME
+131 ALLKENSVVKNLGME

-160 AAKSNLGKVINCW
+160 AAKSSLGKVINCW

-187 VGSSKGWIESCK
+187 VGYSQGWIESCK

-211 RSGGIAGEQVC
+211 RSGGIAGAQVC
-222 GSNSSQQYVRTY
+222 ARNSSQQYVRTY

-248 AGGIVGY
+248 AGGITGY
-255 QSYRNEEACDIISCW
+255 QSYLNREACDIISCW

-279 TGGIAGSLARGGT
+279 TGGIAGSLANGDT

-301 RFKGGVYNKNQNG
+301 RFKGGVYNNNKNG
-314 SVKDSEG
+314 TVKDSEG

-350 QNLEENPDAYPVM
+350 QNLEENPDAYPVL

-373 EKSNTYSNHP
+373 EESNTYSNHL
-383 GSIAKNEILL
+383 GSMEKNKISL
-393 VSGTQMVK
+393 VSGTPIVK
-401 TSDNLSQTKP
+401 KSDNLSETKP
-411 LSLKKDEVFSW
+411 LSLKKDTVFSW
-422 KGDGQIIVGYYL
+422 KGDGQIIAGYYL

-444 QNSGAV
+444 QNSGAA
-450 EKAGAPALPG
+450 EKGGAPALPG

-467 ALEVKDFY
+467 ALEVEGFY

-481 FSYQINF
+481 FSYQISF
-488 DARIRMQRIADSESI
+488 DAGIQMQRIADSESI

-541 DGVLTNAENA
+541 DGVLTNAENS

-603 PYVTLAEAFRDTE
+603 PYVTLEEAFRDAE
-616 RKTAQM
+616 KKTAQM
-622 KLLKNIELKREVE
+622 KLLKDIELKRGVE
-635 VNSGNLILDLNGY
+635 LNSGNLILDLNGY
-648 RLQSLRKILLNP
+648 RLQSWRDIFLNW

-673 TGVFSGELR
+673 TGVFSSSIITI
-682 VESKN
+682 ESKN

-698 SDNYVMHNSGKIKVS
+698 SDNYFMHSGVKIKVS
-713 GGKFERISKAW
+713 GGKFERISKEW

-736 ETNEKQPYAEAS
+736 ETNEKQPYAETS

-753 VEVCKEH
+753 VEACKKH

-765 LQYCTWCHKRKPDFQ
+765 VQYCVWCHKKNPDFQ
-780 GYIRI
+780 GYVRI
-785 TVNGEETYVNTLK
+785 TVNGVETYVDTLK
-798 EAFEYANGKEAEIT
+798 EALQYANGKEAEIT
-812 LMQSMENTDNLPAL
+812 FMQSMENTGSLPTL
-826 TRGKISLDLNQKSLT
+826 KSGKITLDLNQKSLT
-841 EKNASLINIRGAEV
+841 AKSVDRIYIDGAEV
-855 TVKNGTC
+855 TVKNGTF
-862 DIPIIREQ
+862 DIVIAQRS
-870 GKLKIESGNF
+870 GKLRIESGDF
-880 QILKDQSSFR
+880 RQIGYWDSYQ
-890 NSTEITGGN
+890 NSIEMTGGN
-899 FQNIISNSGSAVEDM
+899 FQNIVLYSGSAENM

-920 FYSTEAGCFLSREE
+920 FYSTEDGRFLSRKE
-934 VLAHTTLQKVE
+934 VLTQSDLKNVE

-958 ISGIADQTLQEY
+958 ISGNVEQTLQEY
-970 TLIQGVVRTDTG
+970 TLIPGVIRADTG

-990 GTWSFKEE
+990 GTWSFTEK

-1005 KAGETMTCDLI
+1005 ELGKTMTCDLI
-1016 FTPEDD
+1016 FTPKDD

-1043 AAFHESAS
+1043 AAIHESES
-1051 YIYIKGVTSMSVD
+1051 YIYIKGSDDVYVD
-1064 LWEKLPADKKG
+1064 LQAKLPADKKG
-1075 DRYFCS
+1075 DSYSCS
-1081 VTGDEQIFNAYKK
+1081 VTGDEQIFYNYR
-1094 VTQTGKLYYSVNDF
+1094 VTQSGQLTYLVNDF

-1114 GKTATLHVTI
+1114 GKTAVLHVTV
-1124 EMENYTDVSYDLTVT
+1124 EMENYKDVSYDLTVT
-1139 LTDRKKVVLKEGS
+1139 LTDQKKVVLKEGS

-1160 KLTYGGTLSDLKLN
+1160 KLTYREPLSKLKLN

-1185 QGTDKQV
+1185 QGTDTQI
-1192 QGSLVW
+1192 QGTLAW
-1198 NFPTQRPDTSV
+1198 KDATQRPDTSM
-1209 TSAKWIFTPYDIA
+1209 TSAEWIFTPDDAA
-1222 YVDAVG
+1222 YANAEG

-1261 IVLEGIEERDE
+1261 IVLEGIEEGDE

-1286 VKAGNYTSV
+1286 AKAGNYTSV

-1320 LTKEVNVAK
+1320 LTKAVNVAK
-1329 SSELQIEEQNKSY
+1329 SSGLQIEEQNKSY

-1351 ISLREILPVD
+1351 INLREILPVD

-1380 EPSIANDILSYTVKQ
+1380 EPSIADDILSYTVKQ

-1431 LQEGTQVTLKKE
+1431 LQEGTEVSLKK
-1443 KDTLTYG
+1443 DRLTYG
-1450 DLLST
+1450 DLLSA

-1465 GEGNTVEGTLA
+1465 EEGNTVEGTLV
-1476 WKDATQRPDTSVT
+1476 WKDGTQRPDTSVT

-1494 FTPDDAVYANA
+1494 FMP
-1505 EGSTAITVEPKEV
+1505 S
-1518 KVLAATADDKVYD
+1518 
-1531 GTAYVSFSNITLGGI
+1531 
-1546 EEGDEISADIG
+1546 DEA
-1557 TIRGTL
+1557 
-1563 QDVKAGDYTSVTLP
+1563 
-1577 ELTLIGKDK
+1577 
-1586 ENYILVQPTDEIPLT
+1586 
-1601 KAVDVAKSSGLQ
+1601 
-1613 IEEQNKSYFYLKDQ
+1613 
-1627 EERINLR
+1627 
-1634 EILPVDCG
+1634 
-1642 NAQYAAPEITGN
+1642 
-1654 MEYITE
+1654 
-1660 PSIANDILSYTV
+1660 
-1672 KQGALDRKGKIQIKV
+1672 
-1687 TTENYEDFVITF
+1687 
-1699 NLECNDQIPVRLQE
+1699 
-1713 GTQVT
+1713 
-1718 LKKEKDT
+1718 
-1725 LTYGD
+1725 
-1730 LLSTLEFSEAEFV
+1730 
-1743 DGEGNTVEGTL
+1743 
-1754 AWKDA
+1754 
-1759 TQRPDTSVTSAEWI
+1759 
-1773 FTPDDAVYANAEGS
+1773 YANAEGS

-1794 KELTVTKATAKNR
+1794 KELTVTKATARNR
-1807 KYDGTNQVSITEV
+1807 KYDGTNQVAITEV

-1833 DLTDLYGTLKDK
+1833 DLTDLHGTLKDK

-1852 VTLPV
+1852 VTLPE

-1862 KDKANYRLL
+1862 KDKANYRLA

-1884 IETQDT
+1884 IETP
-1890 TETPDT
+1890 E
-1896 KETPDTTETPD
+1896 TTETPD

-1929 PIQKPAKTEYLKKGR
+1929 PIQKPSKTEYLKKGR

-2025 YGCKNLKNITFKTTK
+2025 YGCKNLKNITVKTTK